1 MSSWLDFVQ
10 KPMGNNVQYTDF
22 QKNPERTYKQK
33 KSRKQAPPKEG
44 GKATES
50 KKSKNKVIVNLN
62 FGGDGKNPLI
72 SKFPGVPIHSGANN
86 ISINDI
92 QDVQKQ
98 LRTQIRGLQHEINNN
113 RYRDNTNMQTEID
126 TIKRQSN
133 DIFAMLGKVNKTTDI
148 NKTLTEIAVVQ
159 GRKYKNPGRPL
170 DEERA
175 QLLKDTED
183 LRTKLQYQEADSIPL
198 RSLDYL
204 KPVVG
209 TQV

>member
-44 GKATES
+44 GKSTES
-50 KKSKNKVIVNLN
+50 KKSKNKVIVNVN

-72 SKFPGVPIHSGANN
+72 SKFPNVPIHSGANN

-113 RYRDNTNMQTEID
+113 RYRDNTNFQTEID
-126 TIKRQSN
+126 TLKRQGR
-133 DIFAMLGKVNKTTDI
+133 DIFAMLGNVNRSTDI
-148 NKTLTEIAVVQ
+148 NKTLTEIAVIQ
-159 GRKYKNPGRPL
+159 GRKYKGPGRPP
-170 DEERA
+170 DEERE
-175 QLLKDTED
+175 QLSKDTQD
-183 LRTKLQYQEADSIPL
+183 LRDKLQMQDPSSVPL

-204 KPVVG
+204 KPSG
-209 TQV
+209 AQV

>member
-10 KPMGNNVQYTDF
+10 KPMGNNIQYTDF

-33 KSRKQAPPKEG
+33 KSRKQTAPKEG
-44 GKATES
+44 GKSTDS
-50 KKSKNKVIVNLN
+50 KKSKNKVIVNVN
-62 FGGDGKNPLI
+62 FGGDFKNPLI

-113 RYRDNTNMQTEID
+113 RYRDNTNIQTEID
-126 TIKRQSN
+126 AIKRQGR
-133 DIFAMLGKVNKTTDI
+133 DLFAMLGNVNRTTDI
-148 NKTLTEIAVVQ
+148 NKTLTELSVIQ
-159 GRKYKNPGRPL
+159 GRKFKGPGRPPE
-170 DEERA
+170 EERLA
-175 QLLKDTED
+175 LSQDTQD
-183 LRTKLQYQEADSIPL
+183 LRDKLEMQDPSSIPL

-204 KPVVG
+204 KQP
-209 TQV
+209 